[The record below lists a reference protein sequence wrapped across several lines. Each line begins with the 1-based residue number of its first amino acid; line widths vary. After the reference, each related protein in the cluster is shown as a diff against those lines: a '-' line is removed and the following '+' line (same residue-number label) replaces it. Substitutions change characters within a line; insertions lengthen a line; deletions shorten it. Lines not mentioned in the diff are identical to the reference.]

1 MLRGRLIFAADFHD
15 DGAAIAV
22 PERGLER
29 FGKALLEVLT
39 DAKPV
44 DDDLDGVL
52 GVLREL
58 RHRID
63 LVDLAV
69 DAHAHEPL
77 GPQLEDELDLFA
89 LAVDHRRREDHQ
101 LRFFGKRQNGV
112 DHLRDRHR
120 LELLLGMIRAVRL
133 ADARVEQPQ
142 IIVNLGDRTDR
153 RARIVRG
160 RLLFDRN
167 RWRQTLDQ
175 IDVGLFHQLQ
185 ELPGVRRE
193 RFDVAALPLGVE
205 GVERQRALARPRE
218 AGDDDQPVPRQIE
231 IDVLEVMR
239 ACAANADV
247 FHTVFRAS
255 DARATQ

>member
-1 MLRGRLIFAADFHD
+1 MGRS
-15 DGAAIAV
+15 AI
-22 PERGLER
+22 
-29 FGKALLEVLT
+29 
-39 DAKPV
+39 
-44 DDDLDGVL
+44 DDDLH
-52 GVLREL
+52 GVLRILGEL

-101 LRFFGKRQNGV
+101 LRFLGKRQNGV

-160 RLLFDRN
+160 RLLLDRN
-167 RWRQTLDQ
+167 RRRQTLDQ

-247 FHTVFRAS
+247 FHTVLRAS